1 MSNLSNILK
10 SFRIKESLN
19 HHIWEKDGDNF
30 VMKNKVREKL
40 LQISNDFIDSLNVP
54 VVISDIIMTGSLANY
69 NWSDYSDV
77 DVHLIADFNQFG
89 TEKKELYDELFYLKK
104 SIYNK
109 THNITI
115 YGYDVEVYIENES
128 EINEVKSIAKYSVL
142 KNEWLVKPSQD
153 EVDIDYSEIQKK
165 AKKWMKMIDVLLDS
179 VEDEDF
185 ETATSLIDKYN
196 NKLRKFRVGGLQK
209 GGEYSDENL
218 VFKVL
223 RRNGYLEKLRNLK
236 DELSDK
242 YLTLKESK

>member
-10 SFRIKESLN
+10 SFKVKESLN
-19 HHIWEKDGDNF
+19 HHIWKKDGDDY
-30 VMKNKVREKL
+30 VMNTNVRNKL
-40 LQISNDFIDSLNVP
+40 IQISNDFIDSLNVP

-77 DVHLIADFNQFG
+77 DIHIIADFKQFG
-89 TEKKELYDELFYLKK
+89 NKKELYDELFYLKK

-115 YGYDVEVYIENES
+115 YGYDVELYIEDES
-128 EINEVKSIAKYSVL
+128 EINDVKSISKYSVL
-142 KNEWLVKPSQD
+142 KDEWNIKPKQD
-153 EVDIDYSEIQKK
+153 DVDIDYSEIQKK
-165 AKKWMKMIDVLLDS
+165 SNKWMKLIDVLIDT
-179 VEDEDF
+179 VNDEDF
-185 ETATSLIDKYN
+185 ETATKLIDKYN
-196 NKLRKFRVGGLQK
+196 NKLRKYRVSGLQT

-223 RRNGYLEKLRNLK
+223 RRNGYLEKLRSLK
-236 DELSDK
+236 DKMSDK

>member
-10 SFRIKESLN
+10 SFKVKESLN
-19 HHIWEKDGDNF
+19 HHIWKNEGDDY
-30 VMKNKVREKL
+30 VMNTSVRNKL
-40 LQISNDFIDSLNVP
+40 IQIANDFIDSLNVP

-77 DVHLIADFNQFG
+77 DIHIIADFSQFG
-89 TEKKELYDELFYLKK
+89 GKKELYDELFYLKK

-115 YGYDVEVYIENES
+115 YGYDVEVYIEDES
-128 EINEVKSIAKYSVL
+128 EINDVKSIAKYSVL
-142 KNEWLVKPSQD
+142 KDEWNIKPKQD
-153 EVDIDYSEIQKK
+153 DVEIDYSEIQKK
-165 AKKWMKMIDVLLDS
+165 SNKWMKLIDVLINT
-179 VEDEDF
+179 VNDEDF
-185 ETATSLIDKYN
+185 DTATKLIDKYN
-196 NKLRKFRVGGLQK
+196 NKLRKYRVSGLQK

-223 RRNGYLEKLRNLK
+223 RRNGYLEKLRSLK
-236 DELSDK
+236 DKMSDK

>member
-10 SFRIKESLN
+10 SFKVKESLN
-19 HHIWEKDGDNF
+19 HHIWKNEGDDY
-30 VMKNKVREKL
+30 VMNTSVRNKL
-40 LQISNDFIDSLNVP
+40 IQIANDFIDSLNVP

-77 DVHLIADFNQFG
+77 DIHIIADFAQFG
-89 TEKKELYDELFYLKK
+89 GKKELYDELFYLKK

-115 YGYDVEVYIENES
+115 YGYDVEVYIEDES
-128 EINEVKSIAKYSVL
+128 EINDVKSIAKYSVL
-142 KNEWLVKPSQD
+142 KDEWNIKPKQD
-153 EVDIDYSEIQKK
+153 DVEIDYSEIQKK
-165 AKKWMKMIDVLLDS
+165 SNKWMKLIDVLINT
-179 VEDEDF
+179 VNDEDF
-185 ETATSLIDKYN
+185 DTATKLIDKYN
-196 NKLRKFRVGGLQK
+196 NKLRKYRVSGLQK

-223 RRNGYLEKLRNLK
+223 RRNGYLEKLRSLK
-236 DELSDK
+236 DKMSDK

>member
-1 MSNLSNILK
+1 
-10 SFRIKESLN
+10 
-19 HHIWEKDGDNF
+19 
-30 VMKNKVREKL
+30 
-40 LQISNDFIDSLNVP
+40 
-54 VVISDIIMTGSLANY
+54 
-69 NWSDYSDV
+69 
-77 DVHLIADFNQFG
+77 
-89 TEKKELYDELFYLKK
+89 
-104 SIYNK
+104 
-109 THNITI
+109 
-115 YGYDVEVYIENES
+115 
-128 EINEVKSIAKYSVL
+128 
-142 KNEWLVKPSQD
+142 
-153 EVDIDYSEIQKK
+153 
-165 AKKWMKMIDVLLDS
+165 MIDVLLDS